1 MSAPEVILVL
11 VAGFGAGVINALI
24 GSGTLIT
31 FPALLAV
38 GYPPVVANVSNS
50 LGLVPGAASSA
61 YGYRRELE
69 GSRERLLR
77 FAPLTATGAVV
88 GAILLLALPE
98 SAFEVIVPI
107 LIAIS
112 LVLII
117 LQPRISAWA
126 TARREAAAAGE
137 APAPHGGPLLGAGIF
152 GTGIYGGYF
161 GAGQGILLLA
171 ALAIG
176 LPGELKELNA
186 VRAVLVGIANLVAGI
201 VFLFAADVAFEAVLV
216 IAIGSTIGGYV
227 GAHIGRGLPDPVLRA
242 VIVVVGLAAIAQLV
256 L

>member
-1 MSAPEVILVL
+1 M
-11 VAGFGAGVINALI
+11 I

-61 YGYRRELE
+61 YGYRRELA

-77 FAPLTATGAVV
+77 FAPLTATGAIV
-88 GAILLLALPE
+88 GAVLLLALPE

-112 LVLII
+112 LVLI
-117 LQPRISAWA
+117 LAQPRISAWVK
-126 TARREAAAAGE
+126 ARREAEEEGR
-137 APAPHGGPLLGAGIF
+137 APAPHGGPAVQAGIF

-161 GAGQGILLLA
+161 GAGQGILLACDPRNRSSRRAQGPERGPSRPRRHRQPRRRHRLPLHRRHRLA
-171 ALAIG
+171 
-176 LPGELKELNA
+176 
-186 VRAVLVGIANLVAGI
+186 R
-201 VFLFAADVAFEAVLV
+201 
-216 IAIGSTIGGYV
+216 
-227 GAHIGRGLPDPVLRA
+227 RCC
-242 VIVVVGLAAIAQLV
+242 
-256 L
+256 